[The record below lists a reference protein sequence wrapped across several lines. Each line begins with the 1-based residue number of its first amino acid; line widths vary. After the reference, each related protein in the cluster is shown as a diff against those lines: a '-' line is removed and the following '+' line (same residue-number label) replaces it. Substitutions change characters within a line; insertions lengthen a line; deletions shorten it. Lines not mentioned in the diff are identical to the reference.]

1 MVAGGPF
8 QRQLRDSLVRLLT
21 GIPRGGAAAGIA
33 RALRPV
39 LAALDDDALPSALR
53 HLDRAW
59 RAFPHDAST
68 IAPLYARTLMLD
80 AASGTGSYEAA
91 LSVAEAALELAPD
104 PEIAATRVWALIEL
118 ERTGVARERLEAALA
133 DYCVTPGGT
142 LACAADKLVR
152 HPSISAPG
160 WVGLGPTLELVHGLA
175 RPGKL
180 AALDLK
186 VVDGRRIAHY
196 QGIPLLGSGA
206 RTPADFLLDG
216 RTVNRGR
223 LLSAWARLGCLPQR
237 APRLR
242 FADAHGGVVEID
254 AGGPPHAGWRW
265 PCTLDLDAGTLRGNR
280 FEVTA
285 RLPDGRW
292 QPLPDSPLLLDPKWP
307 ERRAG
312 APTRRPTKRD
322 IRAARRTG
330 TRSPRR
336 IDVIIPVYGNREESL
351 ACIEAALAT
360 LPERARLVVV
370 DDAGEDALLG
380 AALDAL
386 AAAGR
391 LTLLRNAEN
400 LGFAGAVNR
409 GLAYDPSRDVVLLN
423 SDTRVS
429 GDWLQRLQAAA
440 YSDSAVGT
448 VTPLSN
454 NGSIA
459 SYPHASGN
467 PTVAPEVAASLDA
480 LAASC
485 NAGRYLEIPVGVG
498 FCLYVRR
505 DCLNAVGTL
514 DAAVFGSGYG
524 EETDFCLRAK
534 RAGWSHRL
542 AADVYVS
549 HAGALSF
556 GTRRAALLDRSQR
569 LLNLRH
575 RGYDRSIERFLA
587 RDPLQRV
594 RRPLDEQRLRAHA
607 GPHVLLVTLA
617 LRGGVDRFV
626 KERCRQLRAAGLTP
640 LLLRPVKADDP
651 GRCELTTDVLD
662 VPNLRYAIPAELPA
676 LTTLLQSLEFAAV
689 EIQHF
694 LHLDARVIEAV
705 RALPVP
711 YDVFVHDYAW
721 LCPRVTLL
729 DGRNRYC
736 GEPAVA
742 VCETCVKRNGS
753 SLGEALS
760 VAALRLRS
768 ASWLAGA
775 RRVTAPSSDTANRLR
790 RYFGDLEVDVQP
802 HTPFAPPPAA
812 APREPRESREPRIA
826 TSPGATPVRVAL
838 IGAIGA
844 HKGFRILLEC
854 ARDARARRL
863 PLEFVVIGYTEND
876 APLVATGKVFITGP
890 YLEGEAPH
898 LLARERPDVV
908 WLPSVW
914 PETWCY
920 TLDHALEAGLPVVA
934 FDLGAIAERLR
945 NVRQAS
951 PAPRSL
957 LLPLETKSQRINDA
971 LLDFINGAP
980 VAAYAPTNSVKSLP
994 ARRAGMASIDE
1005 LHSRG
1010 MRMTNSSNGRASNG
1024 KASNGKASSET
1035 ADPGLSASVQVLPL
1049 AAGLYLFSVKA
1060 AKPIT
1065 AVGEGQLTLPA
1076 MHVGLGPGVRSEQV
1090 EFISSPSTHGAW
1102 LFSATDLLVTRIN
1115 GAGATLIL
1123 TSVRAPAGDVL
1134 SIKVERLDSRVDAA
1148 EPSAQPVAAPPV
1160 AARAAP
1166 ARDVNAP
1173 LPLQMVTHVRTRGD
1187 MQFVDAPWAGRV
1199 GPGLWIESFAVL
1211 PLEHLGAHDIEYK
1224 GLTGSGFETPWLSDN
1239 AACGTKGLGIPLVGF
1254 AMRLR
1259 PTPAAAG
1266 YDCEYSGYFQSG
1278 LTVGPLRN
1286 GAPCR
1291 SSVANDPLE
1300 GIQVRLVKRPGAAI
1314 AAQPTAHAAT
1324 HATAHGSTAR
1334 AAPTAKPKAKMPALA
1349 AVKPGKRVA
1358 LAR

>member
-1 MVAGGPF
+1 VIAGGPF
-8 QRQLRDSLVRLLT
+8 QRQLRDSLVRLLA
-21 GIPRGGAAAGIA
+21 GSSRGGADAGIV
-33 RALRPV
+33 RALKPV
-39 LAALDDDALPSALR
+39 RAALEEDALPLALR

-59 RAFPHDAST
+59 RAFPHDAIT
-68 IAPLYARTLMLD
+68 IAPLYARALMLD
-80 AASGTGSYEAA
+80 AVGVTGNYDAA
-91 LSVAEAALELAPD
+91 LSIAELALDLAPD
-104 PEIAATRVWALIEL
+104 PDIAATRLWALL
-118 ERTGVARERLEAALA
+118 AQGRTALARERLEAALTE
-133 DYCVTPGGT
+133 YCVDPGGT
-142 LACAADKLVR
+142 LACAADELSR
-152 HPSISAPG
+152 HPSIAAPG
-160 WVGLGPTLELVHGLA
+160 WVGLGPTLDLVHGLV
-175 RPGKL
+175 RPDT
-180 AALDLK
+180 AAGLLLK
-186 VVDGRRIAHY
+186 IDAGRRIAHCH
-196 QGIPLLGSGA
+196 GVPLLGSGA

-223 LLSAWARLGCLPQR
+223 RLTAWARLGCLPER

-242 FADAHGGVVEID
+242 FADAEGGAVEID
-254 AGGPPHAGWRW
+254 TGGTPYSGWRW
-265 PCTLDLDAGTLRGNR
+265 PCTLDLHASKLRGNR
-280 FEVTA
+280 IEIAA

-292 QPLPDSPLLLDPKWP
+292 QPLPDSPLLLDPGIP
-307 ERRAG
+307 RAPARDARA
-312 APTRRPTKRD
+312 APRTRRPQ
-322 IRAARRTG
+322 RR
-330 TRSPRR
+330 RR

-351 ACIEAALAT
+351 ACIESALAT
-360 LPERARLVVV
+360 LPDRARLVVV
-370 DDAGEDALLG
+370 DDAGEDSRLG

-391 LTLLRNAEN
+391 LTLLRNAQN

-423 SDTRVS
+423 SDTRVC
-429 GDWLQRLQAAA
+429 GGWLERLQAAA
-440 YSDSAVGT
+440 YSDAAVGT

-454 NGSIA
+454 NGSIT

-467 PTVAPEVAASLDA
+467 PAVAHEVAASLDE
-480 LAASC
+480 LAASA
-485 NAGRYLEIPVGVG
+485 NAGRYLDIPVGVG

-505 DCLNAVGTL
+505 DCLNAVGNL

-534 RAGWSHRL
+534 RQGWSHRL

-575 RGYDRSIERFLA
+575 AGYDRSIERFLA
-587 RDPLQRV
+587 RDPLHPV
-594 RRPLDEQRLRAHA
+594 RRNLDERRLRAHP

-640 LLLRPVKADDP
+640 LVLRPVKPDDA
-651 GRCELTTDVLD
+651 GSCELATDVLE
-662 VPNLRYAIPAELPA
+662 VPNLRYSIPAELPA
-676 LTTLLQSLEFAAV
+676 LTTVLQSLEFVAI

-729 DGRNRYC
+729 DGRDRYC
-736 GEPAVA
+736 GEPAVT

-753 SLGEALS
+753 SLGERLS
-760 VAALRLRS
+760 VAALRRRS
-768 ASWLAGA
+768 ARWLAGA
-775 RRVTAPSSDTANRLR
+775 RRVTAPSGDTAARLR
-790 RYFGDLEVDVQP
+790 RYFGGLEVEVQP
-802 HTPFAPPPAA
+802 HTPCAPPPA
-812 APREPRESREPRIA
+812 PESRQPHESRESRTA
-826 TSPGATPVRVAL
+826 ASLGVTPVRVAL

-876 APLVATGKVFITGP
+876 APLLATGKVFITGP

-898 LLARERPDVV
+898 LLARERPDIA

-920 TLDHALEAGLPVVA
+920 TLDHALDAGLPVVA

-945 NVRQAS
+945 KLRESS
-951 PAPRSL
+951 PPTSTCTTPHAPQTL
-957 LLPLETKSQRINDA
+957 LLPLDTPSQRINDA
-971 LLDFINGAP
+971 LLDFLKAAP
-980 VAAYAPTNSVKSLP
+980 VAARAPPNSVKSLP
-994 ARRAGMASIDE
+994 APEPRMASIDE
-1005 LHSRG
+1005 LQPRG
-1010 MRMTNSSNGRASNG
+1010 MRMTNSSNG
-1024 KASNGKASSET
+1024 KASNGKAPNGKAPAEP
-1035 ADPGLSASVQVLPL
+1035 ADAGLSASVQVLPL

-1065 AVGEGQLTLPA
+1065 VVGEGELTLPA

-1123 TSVRAPAGDVL
+1123 TSVRAPAGEVL
-1134 SIKVERLDSRVDAA
+1134 SIKVERLDSRIDAA
-1148 EPSAQPVAAPPV
+1148 ESAGQPLAAAPVAAL
-1160 AARAAP
+1160 ATP
-1166 ARDVNAP
+1166 ARDSNAP
-1173 LPLQMVTHVRTRGD
+1173 LPVQMVTHVRTRGD

-1300 GIQVRLVKRPGAAI
+1300 GIQVRLVKRPGVALAAK
-1314 AAQPTAHAAT
+1314 PTAHATA
-1324 HATAHGSTAR
+1324 HATTAR
-1334 AAPTAKPKAKMPALA
+1334 AATAAKPKAKMPALA

>member
-8 QRQLRDSLVRLLT
+8 QRQLRGSLVRLLT
-21 GIPRGGAAAGIA
+21 GSPRGGAAAGVA
-33 RALRPV
+33 RALQPV
-39 LAALDDDALPSALR
+39 RRALDDDALPVALR

-59 RAFPHDAST
+59 RAFPEDAIT
-68 IAPLYARTLMLD
+68 IAPLYARALLLD
-80 AASGTGSYEAA
+80 AATVTGNYAAA

-104 PEIAATRVWALIEL
+104 PDIAAIQVLSLLAL
-118 ERTGVARERLEAALA
+118 ERTALARERLEAALT
-133 DYCVTPGGT
+133 DYCVSRGDA
-142 LACAADKLVR
+142 LACAADELVLN
-152 HPSISAPG
+152 PSIDAPG
-160 WVGLGPTLELVHGLA
+160 WIGLAPTLELVHGLA
-175 RPGKL
+175 RPGD
-180 AALDLK
+180 AAGLDIQ
-186 VVDGRRIAHY
+186 VDAGRRIAHCR
-196 QGIPLLGSGA
+196 GVPLLGSGA
-206 RTPADFLLDG
+206 RTPPDFLLDG
-216 RTVNRGR
+216 RTQNRGR
-223 LLSAWARLGCLPQR
+223 RLTAWARLGCLPDR
-237 APRLR
+237 PPRLR
-242 FADAHGGVVEID
+242 FTDEHGGALEID
-254 AGGPPHAGWRW
+254 TGGPPHAGWRW
-265 PCTLDLDAGTLRGNR
+265 PCTLDLDAGKLRGNR
-280 FEVTA
+280 FEVAA

-292 QPLPDSPLLLDPKWP
+292 QPLPDSPLLLDPTWP
-307 ERRAG
+307 ERRADTPARRATADTRA
-312 APTRRPTKRD
+312 APRTRR
-322 IRAARRTG
+322 AQ
-330 TRSPRR
+330 PRR
-336 IDVIIPVYGNREESL
+336 IDVIIPVYGNREETL
-351 ACIEAALAT
+351 ACIESALAT
-360 LPERARLVVV
+360 LPDRARLVVV
-370 DDAGEDALLG
+370 DDAGKDPLLD

-391 LTLLRNAEN
+391 LTLLRNDEN

-409 GLAYDPSRDVVLLN
+409 GIEHDATRDVVLLN
-423 SDTRVS
+423 SDTRVFA
-429 GDWLQRLQAAA
+429 DWLPRLQAAA
-440 YSDSAVGT
+440 YSDSTVGT
-448 VTPLSN
+448 VTPLTN

-459 SYPHASGN
+459 SYPHAAGN
-467 PTVAPEVAASLDA
+467 AAVADEAAAALDA

-485 NAGRYLEIPVGVG
+485 NAGRYLDIPVGVG

-505 DCLNAVGTL
+505 DCLDAVGNL
-514 DAAVFGSGYG
+514 DAAVFGVGYG

-534 RAGWSHRL
+534 RQGWSHRL

-575 RGYDRSIERFLA
+575 PGYDRSIARYLA

-594 RRPLDEQRLRAHA
+594 RRNLDERRLRAHP
-607 GPHVLLVTLA
+607 GQHVLIVTLA

-640 LLLRPVKADDP
+640 LLLRPVKADAA
-651 GRCELTTDVLD
+651 GSCELATDVLD
-662 VPNLRYAIPAELPA
+662 VPNLRYAIPAELLA
-676 LTTLLQSLEFAAV
+676 LSTLLQSLEFAAV

-711 YDVFVHDYAW
+711 YDVVVHDYAW
-721 LCPRVTLL
+721 VCPRVTLI
-729 DGRNRYC
+729 DGRGRYC

-753 SLGEALS
+753 NLGEALG
-760 VAALRLRS
+760 VAALRQRS
-768 ASWLAGA
+768 ATWLAGA
-775 RRVTAPSSDTANRLR
+775 RRVTAPSNDTVARLR
-790 RYFGDLEVDVQP
+790 GYFGSLAIEAQP

-812 APREPRESREPRIA
+812 APREWRESREPRTA
-826 TSPGATPVRVAL
+826 ASPGAPPLRVAL

-898 LLARERPDVV
+898 LLARERPDIV

-945 NVRQAS
+945 NLRESSPRAS
-951 PAPRSL
+951 PKRQSL

-971 LLDFINGAP
+971 LLDFIKGKP
-980 VAAYAPTNSVKSLP
+980 VAARAPTNSVKSLP
-994 ARRAGMASIDE
+994 APQAGMASIDE
-1005 LHSRG
+1005 LQLRG
-1010 MRMTNSSNGRASNG
+1010 MRMTNSSNGKAPNGKASNG
-1024 KASNGKASSET
+1024 KASNGKASTEA
-1035 ADPGLSASVQVLPL
+1035 ADAGLSASVQVLPL

-1060 AKPIT
+1060 AKPVA

-1134 SIKVERLDSRVDAA
+1134 SIKVERLDTRIDAA
-1148 EPSAQPVAAPPV
+1148 EPAGPAAQPLPAVPAAAVVAA
-1160 AARAAP
+1160 
-1166 ARDVNAP
+1166 ARDAKAP
-1173 LPLQMVTHVRTRGD
+1173 VPVQMVTHVRTRGD

-1300 GIQVRLVKRPGAAI
+1300 GIQVRLVKRPGVPI
-1314 AAQPTAHAAT
+1314 AE
-1324 HATAHGSTAR
+1324 
-1334 AAPTAKPKAKMPALA
+1334 PKAKMPALA

>member
-1 MVAGGPF
+1 LKP
-8 QRQLRDSLVRLLT
+8 VR
-21 GIPRGGAAAGIA
+21 G
-33 RALRPV
+33 
-39 LAALDDDALPSALR
+39 ALDDDALPVALR

-59 RAFPHDAST
+59 RAFPEESIT
-68 IAPLYARTLMLD
+68 VAPLYARALMLN
-80 AASGTGSYEAA
+80 AALGDGNYEAA
-91 LSVAEAALELAPD
+91 LSVAEAALDLAPD
-104 PEIAATRVWALIEL
+104 PDIAAIRVMALLEL
-118 ERTGVARERLEAALA
+118 ERTALARERLEAALS
-133 DYCVTPGGT
+133 DYCVSRGDT
-142 LACAADKLVR
+142 LACAADELLR
-152 HPSISAPG
+152 HPSNDAPG
-160 WVGLGPTLELVHGLA
+160 WIGLGPTLELVHELA
-175 RPGKL
+175 RPGD
-180 AALDLK
+180 AAGLDMQ
-186 VVDGRRIAHY
+186 VDAGRRIA
-196 QGIPLLGSGA
+196 QCRGVPLLGSGA

-216 RTVNRGR
+216 RTQNRGR

-242 FADAHGGVVEID
+242 FADEHGNAVEID
-254 AGGPPHAGWRW
+254 TGGPTPSGWRW
-265 PCTLDLDAGTLRGNR
+265 PCTLDLDAAQLHGDR
-280 FEVTA
+280 FEVSA

-292 QPLPDSPLLLDPKWP
+292 HPLPDSPLLLDAKWP

-312 APTRRPTKRD
+312 APARASSDTRAAPRARRPPPRLID
-322 IRAARRTG
+322 I
-330 TRSPRR
+330 
-336 IDVIIPVYGNREESL
+336 IIPVYGNREESL
-351 ACIEAALAT
+351 ACIESALAT
-360 LPERARLVVV
+360 LSDRARLVVV
-370 DDAGEDALLG
+370 DDAGKDPLLG

-409 GLAYDPSRDVVLLN
+409 ALAHDATRDVVLLN
-423 SDTRVS
+423 SDTHVC
-429 GDWLQRLQAAA
+429 GDWLRRLRAAA
-440 YSDSAVGT
+440 YSDTAVGT
-448 VTPLSN
+448 VTPLTN

-467 PTVAPEVAASLDA
+467 AAVAPDVAASLDA

-485 NAGRYLEIPVGVG
+485 NAGRYLDIPVGVG

-505 DCLNAVGTL
+505 DCLNAVGNL
-514 DAAVFGSGYG
+514 DAAVFGRGYG
-524 EETDFCLRAK
+524 EETDLCLRAK
-534 RAGWSHRL
+534 RQGWSHRL

-556 GTRRAALLDRSQR
+556 GARRAALLDRSQR

-575 RGYDRSIERFLA
+575 PGYDRSIARFLA
-587 RDPLQRV
+587 RDPLHRV
-594 RRPLDEQRLRAHA
+594 RRNLDERRLRAHP
-607 GPHVLLVTLA
+607 GQHVLIVTLA

-640 LLLRPVKADDP
+640 LLLRPVKADDA
-651 GRCELTTDVLD
+651 GSCELATDVLE
-662 VPNLRYAIPAELPA
+662 VPNLRYAIPTELPA
-676 LTTLLQSLEFAAV
+676 LTMLLQSLEFAAV

-711 YDVFVHDYAW
+711 YDVVVHDYAW
-721 LCPRVTLL
+721 VCPRVTLI
-729 DGRNRYC
+729 DGRGRYC

-753 SLGEALS
+753 SLGEALA
-760 VAALRLRS
+760 VEALRQRS
-768 ASWLAGA
+768 AGWLAGA
-775 RRVTAPSSDTANRLR
+775 RRVTAPSSDTATRLR
-790 RYFGDLEVDVQP
+790 KYFRGLEVEVRP
-802 HTPFAPPPAA
+802 HAPAPPDASVL
-812 APREPRESREPRIA
+812 RESRESHAPA
-826 TSPGATPVRVAL
+826 TREAHAVRVAL

-876 APLVATGKVFITGP
+876 APLLATGKVFITGP

-898 LLARERPDVV
+898 LIARERPDIA

-920 TLDHALEAGLPVVA
+920 TLDHALEANLPVAA

-945 NVRQAS
+945 VLRPPQQSHPPNT
-951 PAPRSL
+951 L

-971 LLDFINGAP
+971 LLDFIKGKP
-980 VAAYAPTNSVKSLP
+980 VAARAPTNSVKSLP
-994 ARRAGMASIDE
+994 APRAGMASIDE
-1005 LHSRG
+1005 LQLRG
-1010 MRMTNSSNGRASNG
+1010 MRMTNSSNGKAPNG
-1024 KASNGKASSET
+1024 KAPSEP
-1035 ADPGLSASVQVLPL
+1035 ADAGLSASVQVLPL

-1060 AKPIT
+1060 AKPVT

-1115 GAGATLIL
+1115 GAGAVLIL

-1134 SIKVERLDSRVDAA
+1134 SIKVERLDARVDAA
-1148 EPSAQPVAAPPV
+1148 EPAAPALPAVPVAAV
-1160 AARAAP
+1160 AAA
-1166 ARDVNAP
+1166 ARDPKAP
-1173 LPLQMVTHVRTRGD
+1173 LPVQMVTHVRTRGD
-1187 MQFVDAPWAGRV
+1187 LQFVEAPWAGRV

-1300 GIQVRLVKRPGAAI
+1300 GIQVRLVKRPGVAL

-1324 HATAHGSTAR
+1324 A
-1334 AAPTAKPKAKMPALA
+1334 AKPKAKMPAMA
-1349 AVKPGKRVA
+1349 EVKPGKRVA